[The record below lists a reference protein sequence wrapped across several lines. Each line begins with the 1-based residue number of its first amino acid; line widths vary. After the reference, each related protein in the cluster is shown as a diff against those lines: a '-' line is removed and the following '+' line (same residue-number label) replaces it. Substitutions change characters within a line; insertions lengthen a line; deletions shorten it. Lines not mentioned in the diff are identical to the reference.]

1 MLYLRFILYFQL
13 KRFLLK
19 GLLGISSISASLQL
33 FIALTDYLEFRLK
46 ENNKICLIRAERLK
60 SVLQEG

>member
-19 GLLGISSISASLQL
+19 GLLGISYISASLQL

-46 ENNKICLIRAERLK
+46 ENNKICLIRAERLQR
-60 SVLQEG
+60 VLQEG